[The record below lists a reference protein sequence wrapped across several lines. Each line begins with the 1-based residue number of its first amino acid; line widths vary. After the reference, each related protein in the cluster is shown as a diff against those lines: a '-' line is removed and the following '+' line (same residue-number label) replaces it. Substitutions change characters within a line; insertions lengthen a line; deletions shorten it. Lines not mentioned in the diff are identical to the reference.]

1 MKRWRLE
8 EGGRDKRRRPP
19 PLKIQ
24 VMTRALVRVAGHLEG
39 QEMKSARRGSA
50 ARDREIAET
59 DKQRQAESRSS
70 VMSETARMIKK
81 KKKQRAGGSNL
92 GLQDSAATRAAAAEK
107 PRGTIRG
114 SSFHFM
120 NLRTFPL

>member
-1 MKRWRLE
+1 MPVS
-8 EGGRDKRRRPP
+8 GAD
-19 PLKIQ
+19 Q
-24 VMTRALVRVAGHLEG
+24 VMTRALVRVAGDFEG
-39 QEMKSARRGSA
+39 QEMRSARRGSA
-50 ARDREIAET
+50 ARDREIAGT

-70 VMSETARMIKK
+70 VMSETARMK
-81 KKKQRAGGSNL
+81 
-92 GLQDSAATRAAAAEK
+92 LQDSAATRAAAAEK

>member
-1 MKRWRLE
+1 M
-8 EGGRDKRRRPP
+8 
-19 PLKIQ
+19 PLSGADQ
-24 VMTRALVRVAGHLEG
+24 VMTRALVRVAGDLEG

-50 ARDREIAET
+50 ARDREIAGT

-70 VMSETARMIKK
+70 VMSETAWMKKKNK